1 MAIIR
6 WDLFKTSKKT
16 YRASYAAS
24 LATKPYPS
32 RRSAIAEF
40 TANDAAAPVGKDNI
54 QQDAAEDKMD
64 GGNVRTKRNRLSG
77 GGGNSNFAALQ
88 AGGAVQLPRGCKFKA
103 KTKARLKAAKDDDL
117 GVDKEC
123 DNETPLFKLSR
134 QKRASFLQSLFFGG
148 GGGGGEKAEKQP
160 QRPSR
165 PSKRPS
171 RPPYAPSPL
180 ARLPPSRTRA
190 KTLAET
196 LARTKS
202 YSGPVGLAL
211 EMQLLSQAGSLE
223 QRYRNAPPKAKRQSS
238 SSTLPRKM
246 QKFSQLMAMRKAI
259 AGGLKADKAR
269 RARARPGFTR
279 NHCTIF
285 MVVYYGDHFTL
296 TWVEF

>member
-1 MAIIR
+1 M
-6 WDLFKTSKKT
+6 
-16 YRASYAAS
+16 
-24 LATKPYPS
+24 
-32 RRSAIAEF
+32 
-40 TANDAAAPVGKDNI
+40 
-54 QQDAAEDKMD
+54 QDAAEDKMD

-117 GVDKEC
+117 GVDNEC
-123 DNETPLFKLSR
+123 DNETTLFKLSR
-134 QKRASFLQSLFFGG
+134 QKRASFLQNLFFGG
-148 GGGGGEKAEKQP
+148 GGGGGEKAEKQQP

-165 PSKRPS
+165 PPKRPP

-180 ARLPPSRTRA
+180 ARLPPPSPSRTRA
-190 KTLAET
+190 KTLAEI

-211 EMQLLSQAGSLE
+211 EMQLLSQSPGSLE

-238 SSTLPRKM
+238 SSTLPQKM

-269 RARARPGFTR
+269 RARARSGLWRETLRTF
-279 NHCTIF
+279 F
-285 MVVYYGDHFTL
+285 MPVL
-296 TWVEF
+296 LK